1 MVFDSTFWVAIS
13 FFIFFGLLFYFKVP
27 VKINEILNKLISEIK
42 TELDESEELR
52 RETKKLLDK
61 SQTKLDAASKDTKE
75 ILDQAKKDADLM
87 VKQMTEKFDKSV
99 MIKKN
104 SAEEKMKQM
113 KEQVI
118 KDIKSSAINI
128 SISSVEEIIKNTL
141 DESKL
146 DNIFQ
151 KKLEESKEA
160 LKKIKSN

>member
-128 SISSVEEIIKNTL
+128 SINSVEEIIKNTL